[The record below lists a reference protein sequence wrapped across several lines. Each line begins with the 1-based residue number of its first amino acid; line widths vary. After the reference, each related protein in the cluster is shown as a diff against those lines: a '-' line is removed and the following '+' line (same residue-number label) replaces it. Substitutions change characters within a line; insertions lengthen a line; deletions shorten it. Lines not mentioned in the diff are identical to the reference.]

1 MGCLLSSSVVG
12 LMVTSSK
19 RAYATPRTAAPRAPA
34 PVAGHCWPGPP
45 QETLKHSKAGLA
57 QCMWSLLVSSRFC
70 SRHLSVWQVW
80 VLILNV
86 ISPLLLS
93 FQGILLC
100 LGQGAI
106 FFWWDPMFFCW
117 WLFSSK
123 FDFGVLAEDE
133 SMSFYAAILG
143 QFGKLSSDHRTGK
156 GQFSFQSQTKTMPKN
171 VQTMTQLHSS
181 HMVAK

>member
-57 QCMWSLLVSSRFC
+57 QCMWTLLVSTRFC
-70 SRHLSVWQVW
+70 SRLPSVWQVW

-93 FQGILLC
+93 CWGFSFALGHGLSFFGGIKHSPVDRCSAASCNFRFSQEKISAHPSMSPLW
-100 LGQGAI
+100 I
-106 FFWWDPMFFCW
+106 FFWIT
-117 WLFSSK
+117 
-123 FDFGVLAEDE
+123 E
-133 SMSFYAAILG
+133 
-143 QFGKLSSDHRTGK
+143 
-156 GQFSFQSQTKTMPKN
+156 N
-171 VQTMTQLHSS
+171 
-181 HMVAK
+181 